1 VLDMRA
7 SPYDLR
13 AMGYE
18 PICIENASGR
28 AEYVQQQAAI
38 AERASVVRQMLLK
51 RSRALLEAA
60 ARDPR

>member
-1 VLDMRA
+1 
-7 SPYDLR
+7 
-13 AMGYE
+13 
-18 PICIENASGR
+18 
-28 AEYVQQQAAI
+28 VQQQAAI